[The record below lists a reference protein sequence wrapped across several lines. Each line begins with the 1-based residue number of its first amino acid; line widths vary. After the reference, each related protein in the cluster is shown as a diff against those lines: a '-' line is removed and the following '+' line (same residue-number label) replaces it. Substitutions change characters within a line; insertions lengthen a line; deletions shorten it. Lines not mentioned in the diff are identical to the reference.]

1 MPIYRLVVVT
11 SMWSAQA
18 RPKRLEIQFS
28 IAGHDESDK
37 E

>member
-1 MPIYRLVVVT
+1 
-11 SMWSAQA
+11 MWSAQA